1 MNKQNEI
8 NKTEVL
14 EEYDLDT
21 ENTGSP
27 EAQIAILTEE
37 IKNLFSHLEDHP
49 KDKHS
54 RKGLVGKVNKRKKL
68 LKYLKKN
75 DKESYEEIVKK
86 AGLKN
91 K

>member
-1 MNKQNEI
+1 MNTLKEI
-8 NKTEVL
+8 DKTEIL
-14 EEYDLDT
+14 EEYGLDS

-75 DKESYEEIVKK
+75 DSSKYEDIIKK
-86 AGLKN
+86 TGLK
-91 K
+91 KK

>member
-1 MNKQNEI
+1 MSTKKE
-8 NKTEVL
+8 KTEIL
-14 EEYDLDT
+14 EKYELDT

-37 IKNLFSHLEDHP
+37 INNLFAHLEDHP

-54 RKGLVGKVNKRKKL
+54 RKGLVGMVNKRKKL
-68 LKYLKKN
+68 LKYLKKE
-75 DKESYEEIVKK
+75 DEKRYKEIIKK
-86 AGLKN
+86 TGLK

>member
-1 MNKQNEI
+1 MSKQNEL
-8 NKTEVL
+8 NKTEIL
-14 EEYDLDT
+14 EEYGLDT

-37 IKNLFSHLEDHP
+37 INNLFSHLEDHP

-54 RKGLVGKVNKRKKL
+54 RKGLVGMVNKRKKL
-68 LKYLKKN
+68 LKYLKKE
-75 DKESYEEIVKK
+75 DEEKYKDIIKK
-86 AGLKN
+86 AGLK

>member
-1 MNKQNEI
+1 MKTQNDAS
-8 NKTEVL
+8 KTEIL
-14 EEYDLDT
+14 KEYGLDT

-54 RKGLVGKVNKRKKL
+54 RKGLVGMVNKRKKL
-68 LKYLKKN
+68 LKYLKKE
-75 DKESYEEIVKK
+75 DPKKYEEIIEKT
-86 AGLKN
+86 GLK

>member
-14 EEYDLDT
+14 ENYGLDT

-37 IKNLFSHLEDHP
+37 IQNLFSHLEDHP

-68 LKYLKKN
+68 LKYLKEN
-75 DKESYEEIVKK
+75 DEEKYKKIIKK
-86 AGLKN
+86 AGLK

>member
-1 MNKQNEI
+1 MKTQNDTS
-8 NKTEVL
+8 KTEIL
-14 EEYDLDT
+14 KEYGLDT

-54 RKGLVGKVNKRKKL
+54 RKGLVGMVNKRKKL
-68 LKYLKKN
+68 LKYLKKE
-75 DKESYEEIVKK
+75 DPEKYEDIIQKT
-86 AGLKN
+86 GLK